1 LSFDADIA
9 QLVEQHF
16 RKVKVGGSIPP
27 IGSIRWLQAS
37 VVQWQYAS
45 FPSWRYGSDSRHS
58 HQKLIHKLSKNCKLS
73 IVEIPKKFL
82 HDRAVLLLITLMC
95 ILVVIGVSVVLLRFD
110 VSRNP
115 TTIVAYRP
123 NVSGTQ
129 YLSGK
134 PIDIYSLAVF
144 MIFTSIAAVIIS
156 ARIYSAKRPAA
167 IFMLSSTI
175 FLLILSTIVA
185 NSLISIQ

>member
-1 LSFDADIA
+1 
-9 QLVEQHF
+9 
-16 RKVKVGGSIPP
+16 
-27 IGSIRWLQAS
+27 
-37 VVQWQYAS
+37 
-45 FPSWRYGSDSRHS
+45 
-58 HQKLIHKLSKNCKLS
+58 
-73 IVEIPKKFL
+73 VEIPKKFL
-82 HDRAVLLLITLMC
+82 HDRLVLLLLTL
-95 ILVVIGVSVVLLRFD
+95 IAVLVVIGVSVVLLRFD

-134 PIDIYSLAVF
+134 PIDIYSLAVY
-144 MIFTSIAAVIIS
+144 MIVTSAAAIIIS
-156 ARIYSAKRPAA
+156 ARIYIAKRPAA
-167 IFMLSSTI
+167 LFLLGSTI

>member
-1 LSFDADIA
+1 M
-9 QLVEQHF
+9 
-16 RKVKVGGSIPP
+16 
-27 IGSIRWLQAS
+27 
-37 VVQWQYAS
+37 
-45 FPSWRYGSDSRHS
+45 
-58 HQKLIHKLSKNCKLS
+58 
-73 IVEIPKKFL
+73 EIPKKFL
-82 HDRAVLLLITLMC
+82 HDRLVLLLITLIA

-134 PIDIYSLAVF
+134 PIDIYSLAVY
-144 MIFTSIAAVIIS
+144 MIVISAAAIIIS
-156 ARIYSAKRPAA
+156 ARIYIAKRPAA
-167 IFMLSSTI
+167 LFLLGSTI